1 MTDTNQRSDNEA
13 WLFNLMSDLEEQN
26 LLADFYRHIG
36 IAIPVRST
44 VIAEGVWP
52 LVRQHYQLPN
62 SNFDVTQVSRD
73 MLRFQ
78 PLNKSIGEMFKKR
91 QGPDKENPK

>member
-1 MTDTNQRSDNEA
+1 MAE
-13 WLFNLMSDLEEQN
+13 LEDKN
-26 LLADFYRHIG
+26 LLADFCRHIG
-36 IAIPVRST
+36 IAIPIRST

-62 SNFDVTQVSRD
+62 ADFDITQASRD
-73 MLRFQ
+73 MLRFE

-91 QGPDKENPK
+91 QPPKKKQR

>member
-13 WLFNLMSDLEEQN
+13 WLFDLLTELEDQN
-26 LLADFYRHIG
+26 LLADFCRHIG

-62 SNFDVTQVSRD
+62 TNFDVTQASRD

-78 PLNKSIGEMFKKR
+78 PLNNSIGEMFKKR
-91 QGPDKENPK
+91 KDPDPGNSI